1 MTMKVVKKIK
11 QMQKISDLLR
21 KQNKKIGFVPTMGA
35 LHKGHIELIK
45 KAREENDIVV
55 VSIFVNPIQFGPKE
69 DYKKYPRPIKQDLK
83 ICRENNVDYVFY
95 PEVDEMY
102 PPIDVSVSNSQ
113 SALYNGKRILTFVEV
128 EKLQDILC
136 GKFRPGHFRGVCT
149 VVTKLFN
156 IVKPHRAYFGEKDYQ
171 QLKIIQRM
179 VKDLNFDI
187 EIIPVETVRED
198 DGLACSSRNTYL
210 SKTERKVAFY
220 IYKSLLY
227 CKQLIIAKKYNSIKK
242 CIDVSKK
249 YLHNLLFG
257 VKHSI
262 QYFEVYYE
270 NLNPVSDKI
279 TKIPRGTKL
288 RIFVAVYLGT
298 TRLID
303 NIGFTL

>member
-1 MTMKVVKKIK
+1 MKVIKKIK
-11 QMQKISDLLR
+11 QMQKIADFLR
-21 KQNKKIGFVPTMGA
+21 KQNKIIGFVPTMGA
-35 LHKGHIELIK
+35 LHKGHLELIK
-45 KAREENDIVV
+45 KAKKENDVVV

-102 PPIDVSVSNSQ
+102 PVSNKLVQ
-113 SALYNGKRILTFVEV
+113 SLKSKDDNEKRILTFVEV

-171 QLKIIQRM
+171 QLKIIQQM

-187 EIIPVETVRED
+187 EIIPVGTVREE

-210 SKTERKVAFY
+210 TKIERKVASS

-227 CKQLIIAKKYNSIKK
+227 CKDLISERRYDSIKK
-242 CIDVSKK
+242 CIEVSKK
-249 YLHNLLFG
+249 YLRNLLVG
-257 VKHSI
+257 VRHKI
-262 QYFEVYYE
+262 QYFEVYDE
-270 NLNPVSDKI
+270 DLFPIDDRIS
-279 TKIPRGTKL
+279 KIPKGKKL
-288 RIFVAVYLGT
+288 RIFVAMYLGS

-303 NIGFTL
+303 NLGFSL

>member
-1 MTMKVVKKIK
+1 MKVIKKIK
-11 QMQKISDLLR
+11 QMQKIADFLR
-21 KQNKKIGFVPTMGA
+21 KQNKIIGFVPTMGA
-35 LHKGHIELIK
+35 LHKGHLELIK
-45 KAREENDIVV
+45 KAKRENDVVV

-102 PPIDVSVSNSQ
+102 PVSNKLVQ
-113 SALYNGKRILTFVEV
+113 SLKSKDDNEKRILTFVEV

-171 QLKIIQRM
+171 QLKIIRQM

-187 EIIPVETVRED
+187 EIIPVSTVREE

-210 SKTERKVAFY
+210 TKTEREVASS
-220 IYKSLLY
+220 IYKSLLF
-227 CKQLIIAKKYNSIKK
+227 CKDLISGRKYDSIKK
-242 CIDVSKK
+242 CIEVSKK
-249 YLHNLLFG
+249 YLHKLLVG
-257 VKHSI
+257 VKHKI
-262 QYFEVYYE
+262 QYFEVYDE
-270 NLNPVSDKI
+270 DLLPVDDRIS
-279 TKIPRGTKL
+279 KIPKGKKL
-288 RIFVAVYLGT
+288 RIFIAMYLGT

-303 NIGFTL
+303 NLGFSL

>member
-1 MTMKVVKKIK
+1 MKVIKKIK
-11 QMQKISDLLR
+11 QMQKIADFLR
-21 KQNKKIGFVPTMGA
+21 KQNKIIGFVPTMGA
-35 LHKGHIELIK
+35 LHKGHLELIK
-45 KAREENDIVV
+45 KAKKENDVVV

-95 PEVDEMY
+95 PEVNEMY
-102 PPIDVSVSNSQ
+102 PVSNKLVQ
-113 SALYNGKRILTFVEV
+113 SLKSKDDNEKRILTFVEV

-171 QLKIIQRM
+171 QLKIIQQM

-187 EIIPVETVRED
+187 EIIPVSTVREK

-210 SKTERKVAFY
+210 TKTEREVASS
-220 IYKSLLY
+220 IYKSLLF
-227 CKQLIIAKKYNSIKK
+227 CKDLISERKYDSIKK
-242 CIDVSKK
+242 CIEVSKK
-249 YLHNLLFG
+249 YLHKLLVG
-257 VKHSI
+257 VKHKI
-262 QYFEVYYE
+262 QYFEVYDE
-270 NLNPVSDKI
+270 DLLPVDDRIS
-279 TKIPRGTKL
+279 KIPKGKKL
-288 RIFVAVYLGT
+288 RIFIAMYLGT

-303 NIGFTL
+303 NLGFSL